1 MEKKPVQQNRKPPV
15 NNAPRTP
22 QSSQRTPQDSSQH
35 AQKRSA
41 QKNTANYKQSD
52 FVKSKGNLPGKPL
65 KNKKRLFAKKK
76 PAPKSNASYNQ
87 KADRELSRVMAEKAP
102 AGKKRQNR
110 GKNYILY
117 YVLAAVVLI
126 VVLIIL
132 ANTVLFRLS
141 DIEVSG
147 TVRYLPENIIEG
159 SELKTGEN
167 LLYIDEKQIAQN
179 IVDKCLFVD
188 EAEVKKSFPTKVI
201 ITVKEAEACLVISEN
216 GINAAVSR
224 GGRVIEHT
232 DNAEKDGVITLR
244 GYEPQSLELGAWLK
258 STNEI
263 KTEFPWEMLEMIDK
277 TKLENVTEIDMTD
290 RYSPKVYIDGGRILL
305 NLGSSTELESKFIVA
320 KNLIEQQI
328 GAEEKV
334 VISLSNPEKPG
345 VRPINDDMSSVP
357 ENPEEP
363 AEPEDSAPDETQ
375 SADSSQN

>member
-1 MEKKPVQQNRKPPV
+1 MEKKPVQQNRKPPA
-15 NNAPRTP
+15 NNAPRKP
-22 QSSQRTPQDSSQH
+22 QSSQHTPQRTPQHSQQRG
-35 AQKRSA
+35 AK
-41 QKNTANYKQSD
+41 KNTANYKQSD

-65 KNKKRLFAKKK
+65 KNKKRPFGKKT
-76 PAPKSNASYNQ
+76 APQRNAPYNQ

-102 AGKKRQNR
+102 ASKKRKNR

-117 YVLAAVVLI
+117 YILAAAVVV

-141 DIEVSG
+141 DIEVTG
-147 TVRYLPENIIEG
+147 NVRYLPENIIQG
-159 SELKTGEN
+159 SQLKTGEN
-167 LLYIDEKQIAQN
+167 LLYIDEAKTAQN

-188 EAEVKKSFPTKVI
+188 EAEVRKSFPTKVI
-201 ITVKEAEACLVISEN
+201 ITVKEAETCFILSEN
-216 GINAAVSR
+216 GINAEVSR
-224 GGRVIEHT
+224 GGRVIEQT
-232 DNAEKDGVITLR
+232 DTAEKDGVITLK
-244 GYEPQSLELGAWLK
+244 GYEPESLELGAWLK
-258 STNEI
+258 STNEA
-263 KTEFPWEMLEMIDK
+263 KTEFPWEMLEIIDK

-345 VRPINDDMSSVP
+345 VRPINDNIPPVP
-357 ENPEEP
+357 EQP
-363 AEPEDSAPDETQ
+363 AEPENSAPDETQ
-375 SADSSQN
+375 SSNSSQG

>member
-1 MEKKPVQQNRKPPV
+1 MEKKPVQQNRKPPA
-15 NNAPRTP
+15 NNAPRSQHTP
-22 QSSQRTPQDSSQH
+22 QHTPQ
-35 AQKRSA
+35 RSA
-41 QKNTANYKQSD
+41 KKNTANYKQSD

-65 KNKKRLFAKKK
+65 KNKKRPFGKKTA
-76 PAPKSNASYNQ
+76 APQRNAAYNQ

-102 AGKKRQNR
+102 ASKKRKNR

-117 YVLAAVVLI
+117 YILAAVVVV

-141 DIEVSG
+141 DIEVTG
-147 TVRYLPENIIEG
+147 TVRYLPENIIQG
-159 SELKTGEN
+159 SQLKIGEN

-188 EAEVKKSFPTKVI
+188 EAEVRKSFPTKVI
-201 ITVKEAEACLVISEN
+201 ITVKEAEECFIISEN
-216 GINAAVSR
+216 GTNAGISR

-232 DNAEKDGVITLR
+232 DNAEINGVITLK
-244 GYEPQSLELGAWLK
+244 GYEPESLELGAWLK
-258 STNEI
+258 SKNET
-263 KTEFPWEMLEMIDK
+263 KTELPWEMLEIIDK
-277 TKLENVTEIDMTD
+277 TALNNVTEIDMTD

-305 NLGSSTELESKFIVA
+305 NLGSATELESKFIVA

-345 VRPINDDMSSVP
+345 VRPINDDIPSQP
-357 ENPEEP
+357 EQPSESEQP
-363 AEPEDSAPDETQ
+363 DSDDTQ
-375 SADSSQN
+375 STNSSQS